1 MNFIWYDVKIEDIEE
16 AQALARERRKTAGT
30 SYEAEFLEVME
41 RKGKKPSGATELTKI
56 ELLEEYASHDKKIA
70 HIEID
75 DKGNQTMKI
84 HKKEE

>member
-16 AQALARERRKTAGT
+16 AQALARERGKTAGT
-30 SYEAEFLEVME
+30 SYEVEFLEVME

-56 ELLEEYASHDKKIA
+56 ELLQEYASHGKKIA